1 MNNADEMKRTLM
13 DKAAEINRQLYCL
26 KTQLE
31 RLQVTLTLPSL
42 KGEQV
47 GKKSVTVCLDEHL
60 EESLRALNN
69 LNSTVLHLLRVVG
82 PHKDPAQNVESELA

>member
-13 DKAAEINRQLYCL
+13 DKAAEVNRQLYCL
-26 KTQLE
+26 KIQLE
-31 RLQVTLTLPSL
+31 RLQVTLTLPGL

-47 GKKSVTVCLDEHL
+47 GKKPVTVCLEEHL

-69 LNSTVLHLLRVVG
+69 LNNTVTHLLRVVG
-82 PHKDPAQNVESELA
+82 PRKDSAQNDESELA